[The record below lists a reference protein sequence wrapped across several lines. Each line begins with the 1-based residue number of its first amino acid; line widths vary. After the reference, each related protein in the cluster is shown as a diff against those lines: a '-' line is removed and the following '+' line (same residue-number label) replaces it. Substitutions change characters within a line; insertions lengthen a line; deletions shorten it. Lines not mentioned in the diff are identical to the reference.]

1 MLQIQK
7 TMTQKS
13 EVQVRSFLQKCA
25 IVLFAFLPVGFS
37 FFAQWSYI
45 LSIWNSYVFLVI
57 GLLVVLIISPL
68 IFWVYQNSFLNFLES
83 KPFFLVL
90 WLVALGV
97 GLRVVLLPVISTNF
111 VSDMEDIHNFAMDV
125 AAGNPLTNLQN
136 YPNIPRSIFLNMSG
150 FVLGGIYKIFPPSFT
165 TAKLCMVVLSGFTI
179 GLVYKTGRKIC
190 NSRAGFVAALTF
202 AVFPALILYTGVLS
216 GEHVA
221 VFLIAGIILL
231 YMKIHE
237 HKNNKAYYLIGYL
250 LMGGLI
256 GLIDWFRPVGI
267 ILLISI
273 IVTELIY
280 VQKRKLLITFTA
292 LAGLFVG
299 SLFITNLA
307 VLISE
312 SVFQVDVLPASQRV
326 GHYILVGLNP
336 ETEGT
341 INGEDYEIANT
352 TYEKFGD
359 DHWSAQRYLIQLALE
374 RLKGHSVL
382 RLFWVK
388 FDRMW
393 ANQDALFGYSL
404 IGSDDG
410 EMVLLMEYLEVFLY
424 LLITIFV
431 GFHAVKSIFRRP
443 HPAVFVMQLFILG
456 FALLLLVVEAQN
468 RYVIIVFPYLLLLA
482 AFGLEE
488 ALGKNLTAS

>member
-1 MLQIQK
+1 
-7 TMTQKS
+7 MTQKS
-13 EVQVRSFLQKCA
+13 KIQLRSFLQKCA
-25 IVLFAFLPVGFS
+25 LVLFALLPVGFS
-37 FFAQWSYI
+37 FFAQWRYI
-45 LSIWNSYVFLVI
+45 LSIWNSYVFWGI
-57 GLLVVLIISPL
+57 GFLVVLVISPL
-68 IFWVYQNSFLNFLES
+68 LILVYQNSFLNFLEK

-97 GLRVVLLPVISTNF
+97 GLRVVFLPVISTDF
-111 VSDMEDIHNFAMDV
+111 VSDMEDIHMFAIDV
-125 AAGNPLTNLQN
+125 ASGNPLANLQN
-136 YPNIPRSIFLNMSG
+136 YPNIPRSIFLNMLG
-150 FVLGGIYKIFPPSFT
+150 LVLGGIYKIFPPSFT
-165 TAKLCMVVLSGFTI
+165 TAKLCMVVLSGLTI
-179 GLVYKTGRKIC
+179 WFIYKSGRKIY
-190 NSRAGFVAALTF
+190 NSRVGLVAALSF
-202 AVFPALILYTGVLS
+202 AIIPALILYTGVLS

-221 VFLIAGIILL
+221 VFLIAAIIFL
-231 YMKIHE
+231 YSKLHE
-237 HKNNKAYYLIGYL
+237 IKHNKAHYLIGYL

-273 IVTELIY
+273 FITDLIY
-280 VQKRKLLITFTA
+280 VQKRELLITFAA

-307 VLISE
+307 VRISE
-312 SVFQVDVLPASQRV
+312 RVFQVDVLPASQRL

-336 ETEGT
+336 ETAGT
-341 INGEDYEIANT
+341 INGEDYEIANI

-374 RLKGHSVL
+374 RLKGHSVFN
-382 RLFWVK
+382 LFRVK

-393 ANQDALFGYSL
+393 ANQEALFGYSL

-410 EMVLLMEYLEVFLY
+410 EMVMLMEYAEVFLY

-431 GFHAVKSIFRRP
+431 GFHAVKSILRRP

-468 RYVIIVFPYLLLLA
+468 RYVIVVIPYLLLLA
-482 AFGLEE
+482 ALGLEE
-488 ALGKNLTAS
+488 AFGQNPTAG